1 MYTTTTLSDS
11 LVTLANELVS
21 GGPKGGSF
29 VLNGGDAGFLGS
41 MDRLTAAQASQ
52 SAHGGAT
59 IAAHVEHVA
68 YGLSL
73 INRWYAGE
81 ENPFA
86 DADWGRAWK
95 RAAVTDAE
103 WKALRDD
110 LRAQVRRWIE
120 GLRRPRA
127 QMNDYE
133 VNGLVGSVAHLAYH
147 LGAIRQ
153 IEKSARGPKDGE

>member
-1 MYTTTTLSDS
+1 MTASSISDS

-29 VLNGGDAGFLGS
+29 VLNGGDAGLLGS
-41 MDRLTAAQASQ
+41 MDRLTAAQASR
-52 SAHGGAT
+52 SSHGGAT

-73 INRWYAGE
+73 INRWHAGE

-86 DADWGRAWK
+86 DADWGKAWK
-95 RAAVTDAE
+95 RTSVNDTE
-103 WKALRDD
+103 WKTLRDD
-110 LRAQVRRWIE
+110 LGEQVRLWID

-127 QMNDYE
+127 EMNDYE
-133 VNGLVGSVAHLAYH
+133 INGLVGSVAHLAYH